1 MHDIGKI
8 GIPDAILKKPEELD
22 QDEITIMKTHAKMG
36 FSMLKHS
43 TRPILKTAAIIAH
56 QHHEKCDGSG
66 YPQQLIGDEIH
77 IYGRITAIFDV
88 LDVLD
93 VFVSVRV
100 YKKAWPLE
108 EVLALFKEQRGIHF
122 DPLMGDISDSW
133 HSKWGRR
140 HPFMIAAVIPFP
152 LSANGSVT

>member
-8 GIPDAILKKPEELD
+8 GIPDAILKKPGKLD
-22 QDEITIMKTHAKMG
+22 QDEITIMKTHAEMG

-56 QHHEKCDGSG
+56 QHHEKWDGSG

-88 LDVLD
+88 LDVL
-93 VFVSVRV
+93 VSVRV

-122 DPLMGDISDSW
+122 DPALVDLLLDNLPKFLEIRE
-133 HSKWGRR
+133 K
-140 HPFMIAAVIPFP
+140 HP
-152 LSANGSVT
+152 N